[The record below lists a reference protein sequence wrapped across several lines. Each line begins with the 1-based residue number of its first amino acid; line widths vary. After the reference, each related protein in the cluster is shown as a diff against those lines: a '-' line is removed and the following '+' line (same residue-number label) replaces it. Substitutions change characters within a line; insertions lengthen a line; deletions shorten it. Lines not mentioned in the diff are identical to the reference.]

1 MANVAKESRKYIN
14 IPFDD
19 KSLEAIDEFRF
30 RNRFPTRTGTIRWL
44 IEYAL
49 KQKPK
54 KDSG

>member
-14 IPFDD
+14 IPFDG